1 MKTSESLPSYEDEKK
16 SSHQIIIDFTE
27 KQKETIDLGMS
38 PSDVWPIPNL
48 CCADAVL
55 IFYSAP
61 IVKSLFFRGKSGGGG
76 ERRRR

>member
-1 MKTSESLPSYEDEKK
+1 MNTPDSLPSYEDEQK
-16 SSHQIIIDFTE
+16 SSHQIIMDFMK

-38 PSDVWPIPNL
+38 PSDVWPTPNL

-61 IVKSLFFRGKSGGGG
+61 IVKSLFFRGKNGGR
-76 ERRRR
+76 ERRRS